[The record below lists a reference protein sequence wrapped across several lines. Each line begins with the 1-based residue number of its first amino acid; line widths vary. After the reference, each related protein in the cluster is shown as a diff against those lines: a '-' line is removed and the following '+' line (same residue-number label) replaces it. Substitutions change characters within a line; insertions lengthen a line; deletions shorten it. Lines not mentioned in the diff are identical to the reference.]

1 MLSGLLAMAG
11 RGMGGEIT
19 FGRRGV
25 PRPVIAPVR
34 RPVAPAAAEP
44 DAETAEKPGAP
55 DGFVAMILAGIPLF
69 TLGMAAAL
77 TIAFRLQLAFAF
89 DVGPGG
95 SISVDCLV
103 AQGAN
108 SYDLSI
114 GDGQLWRLITAPLL
128 HGSFAHLIGNCV
140 VMLMVGVVL
149 ERMIGH
155 GWVAAIF
162 ALSALGGE
170 VGSLAGSVGWT
181 PGVGASGAISGLVA
195 AGFVMSFFAESPRM
209 VAYMGVTALFFGAS
223 AIAPLYLGAHNHV
236 NYYAHLGGALAG
248 GVLAFILS
256 QTWDREDF
264 RPAFHKLAGLA
275 AVAYLALGL
284 PAAALAARGYEAR
297 RVAAAEFMPAS
308 QLEGVALS
316 KVAMRA
322 PEFARRY
329 PNDPMTKILTA
340 VLHAD
345 NGGLAAGEA
354 DLRAAMAMPTPTR
367 PWAEKSL
374 HAIAQ
379 GFLAVLV
386 KAEGRRVEAKRLAEP
401 LCAGDVSPEVT
412 EMLLKER
419 LCKTE

>member
-1 MLSGLLAMAG
+1 MS
-11 RGMGGEIT
+11 GEIT

-25 PRPVIAPVR
+25 PRPVVAPVR
-34 RPVAPAAAEP
+34 RPVATAAEP
-44 DAETAEKPGAP
+44 AAGTPTRNAAHDE
-55 DGFVAMILAGIPLF
+55 FVALILAGIPLF
-69 TLGMAAAL
+69 TLGMAVVL
-77 TIAFRLQLAFAF
+77 TIVFRLQLAFAF

-95 SISVDCLV
+95 SISVDSLV
-103 AQGAN
+103 AEGAS

-114 GDGQLWRLITAPLL
+114 GDGQVWRVLTAPLL
-128 HGSFAHLIGNCV
+128 HGSYGHLIGNCV

-170 VGSLAGSVGWT
+170 VGSLAGSVSWT

-195 AGFVMSFFAESPRM
+195 AGFVMSFFADSPKM

-223 AIAPLYLGAHNHV
+223 AIAPLYLGAHDHV

-248 GVLAFILS
+248 GVPAFILS

-264 RPAFHKLAGLA
+264 RPAFHKLAGLT

-284 PAAALAARGYEAR
+284 PSASFAARGYEAR
-297 RVAAAEFMPAS
+297 RAAAADFLPTS

-316 KVAMRA
+316 KVAKRA
-322 PEFARRY
+322 AEFARLY
-329 PNDPMTKILTA
+329 PRDPMTKILSA
-340 VLHAD
+340 VRNAD
-345 NGGLAAGEA
+345 SGGLAAGEA

-379 GFLAVLV
+379 GFLAALV
-386 KAEGRRVEAKRLAEP
+386 KAEGREAEAKRLAEP
-401 LCAGDVSPEVT
+401 LCAGDESPEVT
-412 EMLLKER
+412 EMLRKER
-419 LCKTE
+419 LCRGQ

>member
-1 MLSGLLAMAG
+1 
-11 RGMGGEIT
+11 MGGEIT
-19 FGRRGV
+19 FGRRGI
-25 PRPVIAPVR
+25 PRPVVAPVR
-34 RPVAPAAAEP
+34 RAVAVAAEP
-44 DAETAEKPGAP
+44 AAQAPEKHAAH
-55 DGFVAMILAGIPLF
+55 DEFVALILAGIPLF
-69 TLGMAAAL
+69 TLGMAAVL
-77 TIAFRLQLAFAF
+77 TIVFRLQLAFAF

-95 SISVDCLV
+95 SISVDSLV
-103 AQGAN
+103 AEGAS

-114 GDGQLWRLITAPLL
+114 ADGQFWRVVTAPLL
-128 HGSFAHLIGNCV
+128 HASYAHLIGNCV

-170 VGSLAGSVGWT
+170 VSSLAGSLSWT

-223 AIAPLYLGAHNHV
+223 AIAPLYLGAHDHV

-248 GVLAFILS
+248 GVPAFILS

-264 RPAFHKLAGLA
+264 RPAFHKLVGVA
-275 AVAYLALGL
+275 AVGYLALGL
-284 PAAALAARGYEAR
+284 PSAALAARGYEAR
-297 RVAAAEFMPAS
+297 RVAAAEFLPTS
-308 QLEGVALS
+308 QLEGVSLS
-316 KVAMRA
+316 KVAKRA
-322 PEFARRY
+322 PEFARLY
-329 PNDPMTKILTA
+329 PNDPMTKILGA
-340 VLHAD
+340 VRNAE

-354 DLRAAMAMPTPTR
+354 DLRAALAMQTPTR

-374 HAIAQ
+374 HTIAQ

-386 KAEGRRVEAKRLAEP
+386 KAEGRGTEAERLAEP
-401 LCAGDVSPEVT
+401 LCAADESPEVT
-412 EMLLKER
+412 EMLHKEH
-419 LCKTE
+419 LCKS